1 MNYPANIVSR
11 DATTIAPGAYLLHRN
26 CFSRTVS
33 RVAVRALYGELMCYP
48 KPGLVSRVDNG
59 SHEDMNAPSFIRS
72 LFALRHY
79 FAVIADA
86 GSDGVPFT
94 LLQTHGVAA
103 EQRMLRATGGA
114 NTHRGAIFTLGLLA
128 AAAGWLHA
136 HTRPLHSAT
145 LGQTVRT
152 LWGQSIL
159 EDLSHER
166 RSAGISHGRIAAL
179 RYGAG
184 GARAQAAQ
192 GFPALFDTALPVLSE
207 SLRQGC
213 DLNRAMVQTLFTLM
227 TTLVDTNLLYRGGP
241 QALAFAQRTV
251 SDFLKEGGV
260 YRRDWRRRAMKIHND
275 FVQRRLSPGGSADLL
290 SATVFVF
297 LLQQEA
303 EAH

>member
-1 MNYPANIVSR
+1 MNYPANIVRR
-11 DATTIAPGAYLLHRN
+11 DAAITAPAACLLPRN
-26 CFSRTVS
+26 CFNRTVS
-33 RVAVRALYGELMCYP
+33 RCAVRALYGELGCYP
-48 KPGLVSRVDNG
+48 KPGLVSTVDNG
-59 SHEDMNAPSFIRS
+59 SHKDMDASSFIHS

-79 FAVIADA
+79 FGAIADA
-86 GSDGVPFT
+86 GSEEAPFT

-103 EQRMLRATGGA
+103 EHRMLRATGGA

-136 HTRPLHSAT
+136 QPRPPHGAT
-145 LGQTVRT
+145 LGRTVRT
-152 LWGQSIL
+152 LWGRSIL

-166 RSAGISHGRIAAL
+166 HSAGISHGRMAAL

-192 GFPALFDTALPVLSE
+192 GFPVLFDTALPVLSE

-213 DLNRAMVQTLFTLM
+213 DRNRAMVQTLFTLM
-227 TTLVDTNLLYRGGP
+227 ATLVDTNLLYRGGP
-241 QALAFAQRTV
+241 QALAFAQRTA